1 MGRHHGGWQLHF
13 EQRSVQTCWSRDLC
27 KHAGAFQGALVI
39 SKMWSKGGPGA
50 WMLPMLFIRASFELY
65 HSLPSTATAA
75 AYCYDLRSNAK
86 ACSILDTSLSSFS
99 SQLFLF
105 STTIGQWASY
115 SGNCPVKR
123 ARIMARG
130 GGSAGAGSG
139 TATARKRA
147 PTSPRARCPPTPL
160 IIHM

>member
-1 MGRHHGGWQLHF
+1 M
-13 EQRSVQTCWSRDLC
+13 
-27 KHAGAFQGALVI
+27 I

-130 GGSAGAGSG
+130 GG
-139 TATARKRA
+139 ARGLDRVPQLPASVRQRA
-147 PTSPRARCPPTPL
+147 PGPGAHPHPSSFTCSYGPHAAHTAAEHSPR
-160 IIHM
+160 MESVKQ